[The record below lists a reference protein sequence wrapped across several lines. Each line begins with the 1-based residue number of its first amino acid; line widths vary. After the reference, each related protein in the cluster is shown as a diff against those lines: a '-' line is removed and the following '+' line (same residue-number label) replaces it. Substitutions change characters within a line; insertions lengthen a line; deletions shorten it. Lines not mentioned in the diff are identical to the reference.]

1 MSSAFQLDHK
11 HALIT
16 GGTRGIG
23 LEIARGFLAAGA
35 KVTICSRRQEHVAAA
50 IEELNEDARLHGVV
64 AHVGRPEDIERL
76 VLSAEEQFGTVNVL
90 INNAGTNPFFG
101 PIIESNLEAW
111 DKTMEVNVRGPYLLS
126 KRCAVKMASSGGGVI
141 INIASVAGLS
151 SFPMQGIYSVSK
163 AALIMLT
170 KVMAKEL
177 GGQGVRVNCICPG
190 LIKTRLSEA
199 IWSDPNL
206 EAAATSMK
214 ALGRI
219 GNPAELVGA
228 AIYLASD
235 ASSFTTGAVLQVD
248 GGMII

>member
-1 MSSAFQLDHK
+1 LAE
-11 HALIT
+11 HADL
-16 GGTRGIG
+16 R
-23 LEIARGFLAAGA
+23 
-35 KVTICSRRQEHVAAA
+35 
-50 IEELNEDARLHGVV
+50 GVV
-64 AHVGRPEDIERL
+64 AHVGRSEEIERL
-76 VLSAEEQFGTVNVL
+76 VQAAEDQFGTVNILV
-90 INNAGTNPFFG
+90 NNAGTSPFFG
-101 PIIESNLEAW
+101 PILQSDLQAW

-126 KRCAVKMASSGGGVI
+126 KACAARMIASGGGAI
-141 INIASVAGLS
+141 INVASVAGLR

-199 IWSDPNL
+199 IWSDPHQQR
-206 EAAATSMK
+206 AATAMK

-219 GNPAELVGA
+219 GEPEELVGA

-248 GGMII
+248 GGMLI